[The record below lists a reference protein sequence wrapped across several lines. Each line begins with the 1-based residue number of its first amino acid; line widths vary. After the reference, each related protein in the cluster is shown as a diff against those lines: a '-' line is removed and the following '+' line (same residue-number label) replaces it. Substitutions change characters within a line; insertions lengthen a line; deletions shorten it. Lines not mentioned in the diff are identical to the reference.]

1 MPGSGAHS
9 ERILIL
15 APHGRDADVASALL
29 TEAGRRTL
37 ICRNLAEL
45 STQLERGAALALITE
60 EAVAED
66 NISNL
71 SRWVAAQP
79 AWSDLP
85 IVLLTS
91 HEDNP
96 SRVDRAIRYQEIFGN
111 VLYLERP
118 FHPTTLV
125 NLVRSA
131 IRSRQRQYEARAT
144 LERYVLLA
152 RELQHRTKNLLAVI
166 QSIASA
172 SLPSGPARDTYF
184 GRLQALAVAQ
194 DLVMEG
200 DGGAASMT
208 QLVEQSLMSFGARVV
223 IQGPDVYLSAITA
236 QGFALVL
243 HELATNAVKHG
254 ALGARGGT
262 VTVEWHQR
270 SGSPDLLF
278 FCWREAGG
286 PPTVTPQHIGFGTK
300 LLEIAVPTAETPR
313 FDYSAKGF
321 VYEIAVVLDSIHP
334 KLKLPPR
341 EAG

>member
-15 APHGRDADVASALL
+15 APLGRDAEVASTLL
-29 TEAGRRTL
+29 TEAGRQTL
-37 ICRNLAEL
+37 ICRSLTELATE
-45 STQLERGAALALITE
+45 LERGAALALITE

-66 NISNL
+66 NSSSL
-71 SRWVAAQP
+71 SSWVATQP
-79 AWSDLP
+79 TWSDMP

-91 HEDNP
+91 RDDNP

-118 FHPTTLV
+118 FHPTTMV

-172 SLPSGPARDTYF
+172 SLPAGPARDTYF
-184 GRLQALAVAQ
+184 GRLHALAVAQ

-200 DGGAASMT
+200 DGGAASML
-208 QLVEQSLMSFGARVV
+208 QLVEQSLRSFGDRVV
-223 IQGPDVYLSAITA
+223 IKGLDVYLSAVTA
-236 QGFALVL
+236 QGFALIL

-254 ALGARGGT
+254 ALGSHCGT
-262 VTVEWHQR
+262 VTVEWHQK
-270 SGSPDLLF
+270 SGSPDLLL
-278 FCWREAGG
+278 FCWHEVGG
-286 PPTVTPQHIGFGTK
+286 PLTVASQRRGFGTK
-300 LLEIAVPTAETPR
+300 LLQIAVPTVEAPR

-321 VYEIAVVLDSIHP
+321 VYEIAVVLDSI
-334 KLKLPPR
+334 PPTK
-341 EAG
+341 EPG

>member
-1 MPGSGAHS
+1 MSGSGAHS

-15 APHGRDADVASALL
+15 APRGRDAEVASALL
-29 TEAGRRTL
+29 TEAGRQTL
-37 ICRNLAEL
+37 VCSDLAEL
-45 STQLERGAALALITE
+45 AAQLERGAAVALVTE
-60 EAVAED
+60 EAVAEA
-66 NISNL
+66 NSSSL
-71 SRWVAAQP
+71 SSWVAAQP
-79 AWSDLP
+79 AWSDMP

-91 HEDNP
+91 HEDST
-96 SRVDRAIRYQEIFGN
+96 SRVDRAIRYQKIFGN

-200 DGGAASMT
+200 NGGASMT
-208 QLVEQSLMSFGARVV
+208 QLVERALKSFGARVV
-223 IQGPDVYLSAITA
+223 FRGPDIYLSAITA
-236 QGFALVL
+236 QGFALIL

-254 ALGARGGT
+254 ALGVHGGT
-262 VTVEWHQR
+262 VTVEWHQKT
-270 SGSPDLLF
+270 GAPDLLF
-278 FCWREAGG
+278 FCWRETGG
-286 PPTVTPQHIGFGTK
+286 PPPTGARRTGFGTK
-300 LLEIAVPTAETPR
+300 LLEAAVPTAETPC
-313 FDYSAKGF
+313 FDYSSKGF

-334 KLKLPPR
+334 KLKSPTR
-341 EAG
+341 EAR